1 MARSKNIEFEQNQI
15 VTPLPIFIA
24 SYNSSLPAGFP
35 RASAKMLKKF
45 QATHPSLFKNVDQWS
60 ITKHRKK
67 LMDWL
72 SSYRDD
78 S

>member
-15 VTPLPIFIA
+15 VTELPVFLT

-35 RASAKMLKKF
+35 RASKNMLKKF
-45 QATHPSLFKNVDQWS
+45 QQTHPSLFKDINEWS
-60 ITKHRKK
+60 ITKHGKK

-72 SSYRDD
+72 SSYRDE

>member
-1 MARSKNIEFEQNQI
+1 MARSKNIEFEINQI
-15 VTPLPIFIA
+15 TTELPVFLA

-35 RASAKMLKKF
+35 RASSKMLKKF
-45 QATHPSLFKNVDQWS
+45 QATHPSLFKDANQWS

-72 SSYRDD
+72 SSYRDE